1 MSVFQ
6 KIKQFNI
13 YEALV
18 ALLLITL
25 PLGFAVNSIA
35 VILFSFTA
43 IYFVVFKRV
52 KSELT
57 ILSILLILFFILCLL
72 SLFWTDN
79 VENTQEGLSRFLSFL
94 ILPLAFSIKNHFNIK
109 KEKVFNL
116 FSKSLVVYAA
126 YSLIV
131 GLVKAVNNK
140 DIGYLFYHKLSGNL
154 SNMNAIYLSV
164 FMSFGIAF
172 FLNKKVKSKLDIF
185 YLIFLSLFLVLLSS
199 KIIITITL
207 LSSIIFF
214 FKKFD
219 FRKIRLKQIVV
230 TVSIILLFL
239 IASFNYV
246 DRIIT
251 ELQKTKI
258 SEVLN
263 KKDFGHVY
271 LWTGTGLRVFQIK
284 AFTEILSEQKKYFLG
299 EGLNNS
305 QQSLNEKYKE
315 YNFYPGFLNYN
326 YHNQYIQVMAELGG
340 VGLLIILLIFFF
352 IGKQAIFYKDYFLLT
367 FIFLILVVCITESF
381 FWRQR
386 GMVFFITVLL
396 LFNKRKNT
404 AFE

>member
-35 VILFSFTA
+35 VILFSLTA

-52 KSELT
+52 KSDLT
-57 ILSILLILFFILCLL
+57 ILSILLFLFFILCLL

-109 KEKVFNL
+109 KEKVFNV

-185 YLIFLSLFLVLLSS
+185 CLIFLSLFLVLLSS

-219 FRKIRLKQIVV
+219 FRKIKLKQIVV

-246 DRIIT
+246 DRIKT

>member
-35 VILFSFTA
+35 VILFSLTA

-109 KEKVFNL
+109 KEKVFNV

-172 FLNKKVKSKLDIF
+172 FLNKIVKSKLDIF
-185 YLIFLSLFLVLLSS
+185 CLIFLSLFLVLLSS

-246 DRIIT
+246 DRIKT